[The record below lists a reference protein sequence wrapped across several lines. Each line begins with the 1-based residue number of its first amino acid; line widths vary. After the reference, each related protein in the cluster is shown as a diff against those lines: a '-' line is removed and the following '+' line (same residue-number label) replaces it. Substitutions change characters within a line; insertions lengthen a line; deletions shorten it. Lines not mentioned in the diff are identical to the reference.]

1 MTLQQQTADPYASLN
16 NNKIIII
23 ITVFIKRQIAKGY
36 KALRRNEEG
45 KRQNKEKDDQLR
57 RGKKVGFE
65 STFEGWDTV

>member
-1 MTLQQQTADPYASLN
+1 LIRHNGLII
-16 NNKIIII
+16 IIII

-45 KRQNKEKDDQLR
+45 KRQNKDKDDQLR

-65 STFEGWDTV
+65 STFEGWDTVGASGKGR